1 MYAAVRQEFL
11 ACKVEIK
18 FSLKVACDP
27 VPPSPLPLLP
37 PGVCKDCDAP
47 GDDDDQHAD
56 PADLLED
63 GTGDAGEVSDSGPS
77 R

>member
-1 MYAAVRQEFL
+1 VFL
-11 ACKVEIK
+11 Y
-18 FSLKVACDP
+18 
-27 VPPSPLPLLP
+27 PLPLLP
-37 PGVCKDCDAP
+37 PGVCEEGVAP

-63 GTGDAGEVSDSGPS
+63 GTGDTGEASDSGSS